1 MRILT
6 TLLLALAS
14 CGAAAAQTA
23 QPSQTAETVQTVWL
37 YAEAPGMAVVRN
49 SWGVRAHN
57 PAPDQDPLA
66 ASREQ
71 LARDQIRQDEAT
83 RRAGGTVV
91 GESPHMSVWRNTPPK
106 AAAEYFFEAEVKN
119 TGTKT
124 VRRLIWEY
132 VFFDRAT
139 GAEVGYRAFRY
150 EQEIKPGRSAK
161 VVGTLPLEPE
171 GVADA
176 TKVTKEAQG
185 KYVERIF
192 FRRIEYDDDT
202 TWARPA
208 KSNAARSPTPP
219 TAPKP

>member
-23 QPSQTAETVQTVWL
+23 RPSPTPETVRVTEV
-37 YAEAPGMAVVRN
+37 YPEAPDLAVVRN

-57 PAPDQDPLA
+57 PSVDQDPLA

-71 LARDQIRQDEAT
+71 LARDRIRQDDAT
-83 RRAGGTVV
+83 NRAGGMVV
-91 GESPHMSVWRNTPPK
+91 GDTPNMIPIPRPAPK

-124 VRRLIWEY
+124 IRRLIWEY
-132 VFFDRAT
+132 VFFDKAT
-139 GAEVGYRAFRY
+139 GAEVGYRVFRY
-150 EQEIKPGRSAK
+150 EREVRPGRSAK

-176 TKVTKEAQG
+176 TRVTKEAQG

-192 FRRIEYDDDT
+192 FRRVEYDDDT
-202 TWARPA
+202 TWARAA
-208 KSNAARSPTPP
+208 KTNAARSPTPP